1 MVHFA
6 HSESEK
12 DSIRVAQILN
22 ALSTTIIK
30 SKKTAELITSRAAS
44 YQEKRQKGDLHS
56 PLALFQGDVIVL
68 VSARTELIFFL
79 DIGTGSWY
87 LDLVCDL

>member
-6 HSESEK
+6 HSKSEK
-12 DSIRVAQILN
+12 VNIRVAQILK

-44 YQEKRQKGDLHS
+44 YKEKSQKGDPHLS
-56 PLALFQGDVIVL
+56 LALFWDDVINAL
-68 VSARTELIFFL
+68 ALQKRLCNFL
-79 DIGTGSWY
+79 RGMREGF
-87 LDLVCDL
+87 

>member
-6 HSESEK
+6 HSKSEK
-12 DSIRVAQILN
+12 VNIRVAQILK

-44 YQEKRQKGDLHS
+44 YKENSQKGEPCLSLVLLWDDVMHLHS
-56 PLALFQGDVIVL
+56 KKDYAIFLEVWVYK
-68 VSARTELIFFL
+68 ARL
-79 DIGTGSWY
+79 
-87 LDLVCDL
+87 